1 MVKRALLIF
10 LLLTLPVEGAFYQI
24 DVVKKVGRKS
34 AKGVP
39 FVLYR
44 IKKGDTLLK
53 ILSKFGIPP
62 QFLNDVAR
70 INDIKNPNVI
80 YAGRTLKIPMG
91 LGWSRKTEVK
101 VKRFPELEVLD
112 KFGAVT
118 RKGALFIGDRSL
130 PFSKYPKVSIGGK
143 EFIVDL
149 SGNLSKD
156 LKEKLK
162 EIGFSVVGS
171 EDLNRLIRN
180 YLSVNFP
187 AVEENGTL
195 VLGLKD
201 VLTYHYDF
209 MGYDPDS
216 GRRVVVNVVG
226 DTPKELENILK
237 SYEVLLFQPDRRSP
251 DTEEGRGILKVVSG
265 KGLEKLAGVVEVLTG
280 EKGRLTD
287 LGIEFPKSKV
297 YLIYD
302 YVNPDEK
309 VALEL
314 RGYKVKPLSG
324 NFLVDLEETLS
335 AIPLASKRVKLI
347 LYEPPGSKGRRSK
360 FEIEGVLVSAKDRDW
375 FLVDSVDRVEEV
387 PYLLYRG
394 VNVIIY

>member
-1 MVKRALLIF
+1 
-10 LLLTLPVEGAFYQI
+10 
-24 DVVKKVGRKS
+24 
-34 AKGVP
+34 
-39 FVLYR
+39 
-44 IKKGDTLLK
+44 
-53 ILSKFGIPP
+53 
-62 QFLNDVAR
+62 
-70 INDIKNPNVI
+70 
-80 YAGRTLKIPMG
+80 
-91 LGWSRKTEVK
+91 
-101 VKRFPELEVLD
+101 
-112 KFGAVT
+112 
-118 RKGALFIGDRSL
+118 
-130 PFSKYPKVSIGGK
+130 
-143 EFIVDL
+143 
-149 SGNLSKD
+149 KD
-156 LKEKLK
+156 LREKLK

-201 VLTYHYDF
+201 VLTYRYDF

-226 DTPKELENILK
+226 DTPEELENILK

-309 VALEL
+309 VSLEL